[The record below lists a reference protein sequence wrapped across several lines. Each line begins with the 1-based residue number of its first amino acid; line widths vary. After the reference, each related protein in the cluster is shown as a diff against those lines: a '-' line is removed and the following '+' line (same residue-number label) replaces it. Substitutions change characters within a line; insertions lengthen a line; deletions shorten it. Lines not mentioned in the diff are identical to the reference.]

1 MARKRDDVFI
11 IGAEPLPAEG
21 GEAPETLLEGKPR
34 NAFAPA
40 PPSLETSE
48 REPLRPRR
56 FMRRAL
62 VVGPLS
68 AIAAALAVIALISG
82 GGGHG
87 STSAPPSAAEPLVEA
102 PAPPLGPSPRP
113 HRPRRTP
120 GAASRDRHLR
130 RRSSRRPQ
138 RRRHHRRRPAGAEE
152 AQAGAV
158 AQPTALP
165 PSPLLQAPAPPAP
178 PSSAPP
184 APEPALAPS
193 PPSSGVAASQPRPE
207 FSFER

>member
-11 IGAEPLPAEG
+11 IGAEPLPSEG
-21 GEAPETLLEGKPR
+21 AEAPEARGEGEPR

-40 PPSLETSE
+40 PPSLEA
-48 REPLRPRR
+48 RAPQPLRPRR

-68 AIAAALAVIALISG
+68 AIAAALAVIALSG
-82 GGGHG
+82 GGGGRG
-87 STSAPPSAAEPLVEA
+87 SSSAPPSAAEPFVEA
-102 PAPPLGPSPRP
+102 PAPRLGPSPRP

-120 GAASRDRHLR
+120 GAASRDRRLR

-138 RRRHHRRRPAGAEE
+138 GRRHHRRRPAAVEE

-158 AQPTALP
+158 AQPTALS
-165 PSPLLQAPAPPAP
+165 PSALLQAPAPPVP

-184 APEPALAPS
+184 APEPALVPS